1 MANKPASDSPAGNP
15 IRTRVLS
22 TEAGQTMPTLAANV
36 AAISRDAG
44 GLVLTFYSV
53 PSDAL
58 DTPSVKEQI
67 QRGQKGG
74 PGAIIDVTVQAQP
87 AVKLFLPI
95 TTAAGL
101 AQLLNDNLR
110 AWTETYGRELRSFL
124 DSAHVAAEGAA
135 AGDGGRKGPT
145 ET

>member
-1 MANKPASDSPAGNP
+1 MANKPGSDSPAGNP

-44 GLVLTFYSV
+44 GLVLTFYAV

-58 DTPSVKEQI
+58 DSPSVREQI
-67 QRGQKGG
+67 QRGQKAG
-74 PGAIIDVTVQAQP
+74 PGAVIDVTVQAQP

-110 AWTETYGRELRSFL
+110 AWSDTYGRELRAFL
-124 DSAHVAAEGAA
+124 DSAQPATGGASAEAA
-135 AGDGGRKGPT
+135 RKGPT
-145 ET
+145 ES

>member
-1 MANKPASDSPAGNP
+1 MANRPSDTPAGNP

-22 TEAGQTMPTLAANV
+22 TEAGQAMPTLAANV
-36 AAISRDAG
+36 ASISRDAG
-44 GLVLTFYSV
+44 GFVVTFYSV

-58 DTPSVKEQI
+58 DTPSVNEQI
-67 QRGQKGG
+67 QRGQKAG
-74 PGAIIDVTVQAQP
+74 PGAVIDVTVQAQP
-87 AVKLFLPI
+87 AVKVFLPI

-110 AWTETYGRELRSFL
+110 AWTETYGRELRAFL
-124 DSAHVAAEGAA
+124 DSARAVAEGAA
-135 AGDGGRKGPT
+135 AAEGARKGPS

>member
-1 MANKPASDSPAGNP
+1 MATKPSEGPAGNP

-22 TEAGQTMPTLAANV
+22 TEAGRALPTLSANV
-36 AAISRDAG
+36 VAIAREVG
-44 GLVLTFYSV
+44 GLAVTFYSV

-58 DTPSVKEQI
+58 DSPSVKEQI
-67 QRGQKGG
+67 QRGQRGG
-74 PGAIIDVTVQAQP
+74 PGSIIDVTVEAQP
-87 AVKLFLPI
+87 TAKLFLPI

-101 AQLLNDNLR
+101 AQLLSDNLR

-124 DSAHVAAEGAA
+124 DSAKAATGGAGEA
-135 AGDGGRKGPT
+135 PRKDPNDPI